1 MQETLVVVG
10 AAVLRNGRVLAAQRA
25 RPEAMRG
32 FWEFPGGKTDP
43 GETPEA
49 ALVRECREELGAHV
63 RPLERVGP
71 DVPLPVR
78 AAGPRAVLR
87 LWTAELVE
95 GDPRPLEH
103 LALRWLSAGELCTV
117 DWLIADLPFL
127 EPVGA
132 HLAHRSARSE

>member
-25 RPEAMRG
+25 RPEALRG
-32 FWEFPGGKTDP
+32 RWEFPGGKTDP

-71 DVPLPVR
+71 DVPLP

-103 LALRWLSAGELCTV
+103 LALRWLSAGELLTV
-117 DWLIADLPFL
+117 DWLPADMPFL

-132 HLAHRSARSE
+132 HLARRPARSE

>member
-25 RPEAMRG
+25 RPEALRG
-32 FWEFPGGKTDP
+32 LWEFPGGKTDP
-43 GETPEA
+43 GEIPEA

-71 DVPLPVR
+71 DVPLPVEGR
-78 AAGPRAVLR
+78 RAVLR
-87 LWTAELVE
+87 LWTAEIVE

-103 LALRWLSAGELCTV
+103 LALRWLSAGELRTV
-117 DWLIADLPFL
+117 DWLSADLPFL
-127 EPVGA
+127 EAVGA
-132 HLAHRSARSE
+132 HLTHRPARSE

>member
-25 RPEAMRG
+25 RPGALRG
-32 FWEFPGGKTDP
+32 LWEFPGGKTDP

-49 ALVRECREELGAHV
+49 ALVRECHEELGAHV
-63 RPLERVGP
+63 RLLERVGP
-71 DVPLPVR
+71 DVPLPAV
-78 AAGPRAVLR
+78 GPQTVLR

-103 LALRWLSAGELCTV
+103 LALRWLAAGELCTI
-117 DWLIADLPFL
+117 DWLPADLPFL

-132 HLAHRSARSE
+132 HLAHRPAARSEC

>member
-25 RPEAMRG
+25 RPEALRG
-32 FWEFPGGKTDP
+32 RWEFPGGKARP
-43 GETPEA
+43 GEAPEA

-63 RPLERVGP
+63 RPLHQVGP
-71 DVPLPVR
+71 DVPLTAV
-78 AAGPRAVLR
+78 GPSAVLR

-103 LALRWLSAGELCTV
+103 LALRWLSAGELHTV
-117 DWLIADLPFL
+117 EWLPADLPFL
-127 EPVGA
+127 APVGA
-132 HLAHRSARSE
+132 HLAPPAARSE

>member
-25 RPEAMRG
+25 RPETLCG
-32 FWEFPGGKTDP
+32 LWEFPGGKTEP

-49 ALVRECREELGAHV
+49 ALIRECREELGAHV

-71 DVPLPVR
+71 DVPLP

-103 LALRWLSAGELCTV
+103 LALRWLSAEELYTV
-117 DWLIADLPFL
+117 DWSIADLPFL

-132 HLAHRSARSE
+132 YLSCRTARSE

>member
-25 RPEAMRG
+25 RPEALRG
-32 FWEFPGGKTDP
+32 RWEFPGGKTDP

-71 DVPLPVR
+71 DVPLP
-78 AAGPRAVLR
+78 AAGPWAVLR

-95 GDPRPLEH
+95 GEPHPLEH
-103 LALRWLSAGELCTV
+103 LAPRWLSVGELRTV
-117 DWLIADLPFL
+117 DWLTADLPFL
-127 EPVGA
+127 EPLGA
-132 HLAHRSARSE
+132 HLAHRSVRSE

>member
-1 MQETLVVVG
+1 MPG
-10 AAVLRNGRVLAAQRA
+10 P
-25 RPEAMRG
+25 RPCADS
-32 FWEFPGGKTDP
+32 WEFPGGKTDP

-49 ALVRECREELGAHV
+49 ALVRECREELGVHV

-71 DVPLPVR
+71 DVPLPT
-78 AAGPRAVLR
+78 AGPRAVLR

-117 DWLIADLPFL
+117 DWLAADLPFL
-127 EPVGA
+127 EPVGGA
-132 HLAHRSARSE
+132 LGTPACTVGVMTSTQADQISH